1 MRVLLLALCAALLH
15 PSHAMRGDRDLPG
28 WQGETYRGT
37 PSLRGGNVRGRD
49 TKRWIEHLSWSPRSY
64 LYHNFLTK
72 EETLHL
78 IHLAAPTMVKSTVVD
93 NASGKS
99 MDSRIRTSSGTFLRR
114 GQDKV
119 VQDIERRIAEF
130 SMIPVEN
137 GEGFQVLHYEQGQK
151 YEAHFD
157 YFHDQLNVKNGGQRV
172 ATMLLYLTD
181 VEEGG
186 ETVFPSSEVPAG
198 AAARGFS
205 PCGQKGVATKPK
217 AGDALLFWSLKT
229 DGTQDAHSLHAGCP
243 VLRGDK
249 WSATKWMRVGRYN
262 AP

>member
-1 MRVLLLALCAALLH
+1 
-15 PSHAMRGDRDLPG
+15 
-28 WQGETYRGT
+28 
-37 PSLRGGNVRGRD
+37 
-49 TKRWIEHLSWSPRSY
+49 
-64 LYHNFLTK
+64 
-72 EETLHL
+72 
-78 IHLAAPTMVKSTVVD
+78 
-93 NASGKS
+93 
-99 MDSRIRTSSGTFLRR
+99 
-114 GQDKV
+114 
-119 VQDIERRIAEF
+119 
-130 SMIPVEN
+130 
-137 GEGFQVLHYEQGQK
+137 
-151 YEAHFD
+151 
-157 YFHDQLNVKNGGQRV
+157 
-172 ATMLLYLTD
+172 MLLYLTD